1 MKKNIILLISGILM
15 TFFVAGC
22 TKAEEKAEGQ
32 QTLFSA
38 QTEIGIYKDGKAVIT
53 FDKYSQQI
61 SRNAAGTLFRM
72 RALKKSSE

>member
-22 TKAEEKAEGQ
+22 TKTEEKAEGQ

-38 QTEIGIYKDGKAVIT
+38 QTEI
-53 FDKYSQQI
+53 
-61 SRNAAGTLFRM
+61 
-72 RALKKSSE
+72 